1 MLAAYDIAQAAAKEG
16 LDIRLACYT
25 FGAPRVGNHNF
36 AADHEQVV
44 PDAWSIINDQV
55 WNLPRPVVLFLAL
68 LMVSP
73 GPGAMS

>member
-1 MLAAYDIAQAAAKEG
+1 MLLLCRAGHSLGGALGVLAAYDIAQAAAEQG

-55 WNLPRPVVLFLAL
+55 
-68 LMVSP
+68 
-73 GPGAMS
+73 

>member
-1 MLAAYDIAQAAAKEG
+1 MGVLAAYDIAQAAAEQG

-55 WNLPRPVVLFLAL
+55 
-68 LMVSP
+68 
-73 GPGAMS
+73 